1 MLIVSQGKE
10 TIVNTETIEIIDI
23 SEKFGIRV
31 FSVSGNDIFLE
42 IAKYESLEK
51 AKTELRNIWS
61 AYANGDKVYQMN

>member
-1 MLIVSQGKE
+1 MLIVSQSRE
-10 TIVNTETIEIIDI
+10 IIVNTEQAELIDI
-23 SEKFGIRV
+23 SDTFGIIV
-31 FSVSGNDIFLE
+31 NGYEE

>member
-1 MLIVSQGKE
+1 MLIVSQGKD
-10 TIVNTETIEIIDI
+10 TIVNTETIETIDI
-23 SEKFGIRV
+23 SETFGIMIDEYR
-31 FSVSGNDIFLE
+31 E

>member
-1 MLIVSQGKE
+1 MLIVSQGKD
-10 TIVNTETIEIIDI
+10 TIVNTETIETIDI
-23 SEKFGIRV
+23 SDTFGIV
-31 FSVSGNDIFLE
+31 ENGYLE